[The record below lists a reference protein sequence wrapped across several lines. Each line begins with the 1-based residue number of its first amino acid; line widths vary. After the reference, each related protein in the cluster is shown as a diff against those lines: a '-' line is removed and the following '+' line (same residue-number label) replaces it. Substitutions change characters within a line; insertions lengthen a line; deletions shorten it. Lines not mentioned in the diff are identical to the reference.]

1 MLVIFAGRDAAGK
14 GGAIKRIRQYLNPRT
29 AHVVALQVPSEREKG
44 QWSALSS
51 TPSRRWRDCSDSP
64 VLDNRAGVEHVLG
77 YCTADEYERFPRQVP
92 FVERMLVEDGVIP
105 VKYWFSVSDGE

>member
-1 MLVIFAGRDAAGK
+1 
-14 GGAIKRIRQYLNPRT
+14 
-29 AHVVALQVPSEREKG
+29 
-44 QWSALSS
+44 
-51 TPSRRWRDCSDSP
+51 
-64 VLDNRAGVEHVLG
+64 VEHVLG